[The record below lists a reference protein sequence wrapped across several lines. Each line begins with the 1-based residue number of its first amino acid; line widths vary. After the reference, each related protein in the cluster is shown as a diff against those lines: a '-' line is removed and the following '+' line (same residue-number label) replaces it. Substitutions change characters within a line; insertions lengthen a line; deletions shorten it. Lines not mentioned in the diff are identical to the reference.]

1 MEGHAM
7 SITYGSSVNSIRSQH
22 QLAMTQRSMARV
34 MERLSTGKRINNA
47 SDDPSG
53 LVIANGLRS
62 KINGLNVAETN
73 IQQGQSVLSTL
84 ESGLNSIMN
93 LVQDFREL
101 GVEAS
106 NGTVSDFTPY
116 TNASSAIRDEITRIS
131 DALEFNGTSLLDGS
145 TTSMDIQVGPDSGAT
160 SRITLGNGIF
170 GDLDSTV
177 LSLDNITNA
186 TTAGNAITD
195 ADAAIVTI
203 NNRLANVGGYQNRLD
218 SATDLLQI
226 TRENYTAAESRIR
239 DADIAAETAEL
250 TRLEVLAQAGAAM
263 LAQANQ
269 LPAVGLSLLG

>member
-1 MEGHAM
+1 M

-131 DALEFNGTSLLDGS
+131 DALEFNGASLLDGS

-170 GDLDSTV
+170 GDLDSAV